1 MTITETTVKNIN
13 LTAEEYESL
22 CATEQILEEIYNSF
36 GHFVEV
42 VNPTTGEVVMM
53 NELPRVRGILSAFTG
68 NSSWEVKL
76 V

>member
-13 LTAEEYESL
+13 LTAEEYHHL
-22 CATEQILEEIYNSF
+22 CETEQILEEIFDSF
-36 GHFVEV
+36 GLFAEL

-68 NSSWEVKL
+68 NSSWEVKR